1 MKCDPIGCDS
11 HTPGEY
17 LDPAASGEHGCL
29 ANDAALP
36 DTRRAAEADDA
47 PVAVKSVVEHRRTGL

>member
-1 MKCDPIGCDS
+1 MNAIPSVCDS
-11 HTPGEY
+11 HIPGEY

-36 DTRRAAEADDA
+36 DPRRAAEADGA
-47 PVAVKSVVEHRRTGL
+47 PVAVKSEHRRNGL